1 MATETTTSAGAAPA
15 LLDFTR
21 FYNIINGKLTTTAK
35 TRHSINPSTLEANPE
50 VPVSTEADVDR
61 AVDAARKAYST
72 WRRTSYAERRAA
84 LEAYADGI
92 AANVEG
98 LATMLTREQGRP
110 LALTRMEVAT
120 TAERLKETA
129 ALELP
134 DEVIAD
140 DKDSG
145 GQTVVKRYTPLGVA
159 CGIVPWN
166 FPVGLA
172 ALKLS
177 AAVLTG
183 NTFIMKPSPF
193 TPCAN
198 LKMVELAQQFFPP
211 GVIQCLSGDDSL
223 GPWLTEHPGIDKV
236 SFTGS
241 VATGKRIMQSCS
253 KTLKRVTLELGG
265 NDAAIVFP
273 DVKDV
278 AATAATLAQACFFN
292 TSQICIAVKRVYVH
306 ASIYA
311 AFRAAFV
318 AAANGFV
325 YGDGLLSTDPAP
337 FMGPL
342 TTEMQYNHV
351 QTLLDD
357 VRATKL
363 AIVRGTDGRD
373 PLATATD
380 TAAAGKGYFVRPVV
394 VDNPPDTARV
404 VAEEA
409 FGPIVPLLQWTDEE
423 DVIRRANDT
432 RLGLGASVWSADLA
446 HAAEVARR
454 LEAGNVWVNTH
465 MMSHPSAPFGGHKWS
480 GIGVEGGIDGLKQY
494 CDIQVLYLAN

>member
-1 MATETTTSAGAAPA
+1 MPTTATSGPSV
-15 LLDFTR
+15 LLDFTT
-21 FYNIINGKLTTTAK
+21 FTNTIDGKQTTTAK
-35 TRHSINPSTLEANPE
+35 TRHSTNPSTLEANPE
-50 VPVSTEADVDR
+50 VPVSTEEDVVR
-61 AVDAARKAYST
+61 AVEAARKAYST
-72 WRRTSYAERRAA
+72 WRRTTYAERQRC
-84 LEAYADGI
+84 LEAFADGI
-92 AANVEG
+92 VANLEG
-98 LATMLTREQGRP
+98 FATMLTREQGRP
-110 LALTRMEVAT
+110 VALARMEVAT
-120 TAERLKETA
+120 TAERLKLTA
-129 ALELP
+129 ALELK
-134 DEVIAD
+134 DEIIAD
-140 DKDSG
+140 DKERG

-166 FPVGLA
+166 FPIGLA
-172 ALKLS
+172 AAKLS

-198 LKMVELAQQFFPP
+198 LKMAELAQQFFPP
-211 GVIQCLSGDDSL
+211 GVVQCLSGDDRL

-241 VATGKRIMQSCS
+241 VATGKRIVQSCS
-253 KTLKRVTLELGG
+253 HTLKRVTLELGG

-278 AATAATLAQACFFN
+278 AATAAALAQACFFN
-292 TSQICIAVKRVYVH
+292 TSQICIAIKRVYVH
-306 ASIYA
+306 AAIYS

-325 YGDGLLSTDPAP
+325 YGDGLAPQGPGKPAP

-342 TTEMQYNHV
+342 TTEMQYRHV
-351 QTLLDD
+351 QTLLDA
-357 VRATKL
+357 VRATRL
-363 AIVRGTDGRD
+363 DVVRGDDGRD

-380 TAAAGKGYFVRPVV
+380 TQDAGKGFFVRPVV
-394 VDNPPDTARV
+394 VDNPPDSARV

-465 MMSHPSAPFGGHKWS
+465 MMSHPAAPFGGHKWS
-480 GIGVEGGIDGLKQY
+480 GIGVEGGVDGLKQY